1 MMPTRK
7 FIPYAWIAIVAVF
20 LIRAPHPAASGA
32 VDPDVY
38 WHLLYGHWI
47 LDHLALPAADMWS
60 WTMPGKTYSLTQWL
74 GEVAIAAAERIG
86 GEFGKQSLAATL
98 ASLTI
103 LISYKAARCYLAN
116 RTAAIMSALVGCTV
130 MVSMTCRPHLFT
142 FVGLATLSWIFAAHE
157 TSGRKWPLLLV
168 PPVMALWV
176 NLHGGYAFGLI
187 YLWLLVGAAVVAAF
201 TRNELGK
208 QRHSLLL
215 LCGVALAGSLA
226 TALNPYGF
234 NVWANTA
241 AVGALK
247 SVSAGLTEE
256 WIPTNIR
263 TNLGFA
269 YLTVVLASIMSVA
282 FSDKRPDMKDGL
294 ILMALLVLGWWA
306 TRMSIMASILLVPVI
321 AKFFGHTEFYRL
333 AFADQVKS
341 EGRLHPLAALLIIA
355 AIGAGGYLMGS
366 TDKTIEQRIQRDFP
380 VEEVAFLKE
389 HNFHGTIMN
398 TMEAGGYLIRY
409 FGQPVFLDT
418 RLDLYGDDYFFAFMQ
433 ATAGADTWEA
443 FMAKWS
449 PDLVMLEHSMP
460 LKNLLIQAG
469 TYKVVFT
476 GPRYTLLLKANL
488 PL

>member
-1 MMPTRK
+1 MTPSRK
-7 FIPYAWIAIVAVF
+7 FIPYAWIAIIAIF
-20 LIRAPHPAASGA
+20 LIRAPHPAASGS

-47 LDHLALPAADMWS
+47 LDHFSIPTVDMWS
-60 WTMPGKTYSLTQWL
+60 WTMAGKSYSLTQWL

-86 GEFGKQSLAATL
+86 GEFGKQSLAALL

-103 LISYKAARCYLAN
+103 MLSYKAARCYLPN

-142 FVGLATLSWIFAAHE
+142 FAGLAALSLIFSAHE
-157 TSGRKWPLLLV
+157 TAGRKWPLYLV
-168 PPVMALWV
+168 PPIMALWV
-176 NLHGGYAFGLI
+176 NFHGGYAFGLI
-187 YLWLLVGAAVVAAF
+187 YLWLHAGATAVAAF
-201 TRNELGK
+201 TRNELAD
-208 QRHSLLL
+208 QRRAILL
-215 LCGVALAGSLA
+215 LCATALAGTLA

-234 NVWANTA
+234 HVWANTV
-241 AVGALK
+241 AVGGLK

-269 YLTVVLASIMSVA
+269 YLSVVLATIMSVA

-294 ILMALLVLGWWA
+294 LLMALLVIGWWA

-321 AKFFGHTEFYRL
+321 AKFFGHTAFYRL
-333 AFADQVKS
+333 AFADQEKS
-341 EGRLHPLAALLIIA
+341 EGRLHPLVALLIVA
-355 AIGAGGYLMGS
+355 CIGAGGYLAGG
-366 TDKTIEQRIQRDFP
+366 TDKSIEKRIQRDFP
-380 VEEVAFLKE
+380 VEEVEFLKK
-389 HNFHGTIMN
+389 HNFRGTIMN

-409 FGQPVFLDT
+409 LDQPVFLDT
-418 RLDLYGDDYFFAFMQ
+418 RLDLYGDDYFFDFMQ

-443 FMAKWS
+443 FMSKWS

-469 TYKVVFT
+469 IYKVVFK
-476 GPRYTLLLKANL
+476 GPRYTLLLKANI

>member
-1 MMPTRK
+1 MMHPRK
-7 FIPYAWIAIVAVF
+7 YVPYAWIAIVAVF
-20 LIRAPHPAASGA
+20 LIRAPHPAASGS

-47 LDHLALPAADMWS
+47 LDHLAIPTGDMWS
-60 WTMPGKTYSLTQWL
+60 WTVPGKAYSLTQWL
-74 GEVAIAAAERIG
+74 GEVAIAGAERIA
-86 GEFGKQSLAATL
+86 GETGKQTLAATL

-103 LISYKAARCYLAN
+103 LLSYKAARCYLTN

-142 FVGLATLSWIFAAHE
+142 FAGLAALSWIFAAQE
-157 TSGRKWPLLLV
+157 TSGRKWPLFLV
-168 PPVMALWV
+168 PPIMALWV

-187 YLWLLVGAAVVAAF
+187 YLWLHAGAAAVAAF
-201 TRNELGK
+201 TRNEMGK
-208 QRHSLLL
+208 QHRTILL
-215 LCGVALAGSLA
+215 LCAVALAGTVA
-226 TALNPYGF
+226 TAINPYGF

-269 YLTVVLASIMSVA
+269 YLTVVLATIMSVA

-294 ILMALLVLGWWA
+294 MLMALLVIGWWA
-306 TRMSIMASILLVPVI
+306 TRMSIMASILLVPII
-321 AKFFGHTEFYRL
+321 AKFFGHTAFYRL
-333 AFADQVKS
+333 AFADKAKS
-341 EGRLHPLAALLIIA
+341 EGRLHPLASLLIV
-355 AIGAGGYLMGS
+355 AIIGTTGYLVGRS
-366 TDKTIEQRIQRDFP
+366 DKTIEKRIERDFP
-380 VEEVAFLKE
+380 VEEVAFLKQ

-398 TMEAGGYLIRY
+398 PMEAGGYLIRY
-409 FGQPVFLDT
+409 LGQPVFLDT

-433 ATAGADTWEA
+433 ATAGADNWEA

-449 PDLVMLEHSMP
+449 PDLVMLEHGMP
-460 LKNLLIQAG
+460 LKTLLIQAG
-469 TYKVVFT
+469 TYKVVFS
-476 GPRYTLLLKANL
+476 GPRYTMLLKANL
-488 PL
+488 TL

>member
-1 MMPTRK
+1 MMYTRK
-7 FIPYAWIAIVAVF
+7 FVPYAWIAIAAVF
-20 LIRAPHPAASGA
+20 LIRAPHPAASGS

-47 LDHLALPAADMWS
+47 LDHLAIPAADMWS
-60 WTMPGKTYSLTQWL
+60 WTMPGKAYSLTQWL
-74 GEVAIAAAERIG
+74 GEVAIAAAERIA
-86 GEFGKQSLAATL
+86 GEIGKQTLAATL

-103 LISYKAARCYLAN
+103 LLSYKAARCYLPN

-142 FVGLATLSWIFAAHE
+142 FAGLAALSWIFTAQE
-157 TSGRKWPLLLV
+157 TTDRKWPLLLV
-168 PPVMALWV
+168 PPIMALWV

-187 YLWLLVGAAVVAAF
+187 YLWLHAGAAVVAAF
-201 TRNELGK
+201 THNELGK
-208 QRHSLLL
+208 QHRTILL
-215 LCGVALAGSLA
+215 LCGVALAGTLS
-226 TALNPYGF
+226 TAINPYGF

-269 YLTVVLASIMSVA
+269 FLTVVLATIMSMA
-282 FSDKRPDMKDGL
+282 FSDKRPCMKDGL
-294 ILMALLVLGWWA
+294 MLMALLVIGWWA

-321 AKFFGHTEFYRL
+321 AKFFGHTAFYRL
-333 AFADQVKS
+333 AFADKAKS
-341 EGRLHPLAALLIIA
+341 EGRLHPLVALLIIA
-355 AIGAGGYLMGS
+355 VIGTGGYLVGS
-366 TDKTIEQRIQRDFP
+366 SDKTIEKRIQRDFP
-380 VEEVAFLKE
+380 VEEVAFLKRY
-389 HNFHGTIMN
+389 HFQGTIMN

-409 FGQPVFLDT
+409 LSQPVFLDT
-418 RLDLYGDDYFFAFMQ
+418 RLDLYGDDYFFDYMQ
-433 ATAGADTWEA
+433 ATAGADSWEA

-449 PDLVMLEHSMP
+449 PDLVMLEHGMP
-460 LKNLLIQAG
+460 LKTLLIQAG

-488 PL
+488 TL